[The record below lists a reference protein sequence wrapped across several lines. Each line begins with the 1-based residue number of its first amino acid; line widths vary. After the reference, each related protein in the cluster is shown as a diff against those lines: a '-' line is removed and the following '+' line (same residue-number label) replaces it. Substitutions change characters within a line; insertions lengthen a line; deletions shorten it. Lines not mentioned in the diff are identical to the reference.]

1 MAFSLFSLMLK
12 PGQTGTAVWGRGEL
26 FPLGVFYAAACKG
39 IGETDLCLVG
49 RTKGESALA
58 SYRCAEAVFPVAG
71 MVRRIPYTK
80 GGLSMVRS
88 CASASGLIWWA
99 SDWLWA
105 LWAEHETAL
114 ERRGRQWAAVLAW
127 VIVLIGSWTWNRWEA
142 KRGPLPHDI
151 SRTTRADLC
160 VLGVNALFSGQRYPY
175 SERQAQYAWCLAVS
189 QRRAVLPSTPFQ
201 LFRWAVRRCPV
212 MLEKVVLL

>member
-12 PGQTGTAVWGRGEL
+12 PGQAGTAVWGRGES

-88 CASASGLIWWA
+88 LA
-99 SDWLWA
+99 
-105 LWAEHETAL
+105 
-114 ERRGRQWAAVLAW
+114 RR
-127 VIVLIGSWTWNRWEA
+127 
-142 KRGPLPHDI
+142 LP
-151 SRTTRADLC
+151 A
-160 VLGVNALFSGQRYPY
+160 
-175 SERQAQYAWCLAVS
+175 
-189 QRRAVLPSTPFQ
+189 
-201 LFRWAVRRCPV
+201 
-212 MLEKVVLL
+212 